1 MANEYLKRTPTSTG
15 NRKIFTYAGWFKKN
29 NGNGSDRFDIFNAY
43 NTGSQEEEIGFRQ
56 DALRYLSSGSSLYG
70 FDTTNKYRDT
80 GNWFHIVF
88 ALNTTLESERKRS
101 VIYING
107 VEVDTTTSSG
117 IGAYVAKNFDS
128 IAFNVADKEHNVLA
142 RKYSSS
148 GRDYVEGG
156 GFDIFFVDGQALTP
170 DVFGFFKDGKGYQS
184 SGTSQATDFR
194 PGQWSPHSPRKIKT
208 EIERRGGFGVN
219 GFYLPMND
227 SSNPGA
233 DFHCDPNSIIKLKGE
248 DLPQPRNGAPTTSDA
263 YVSELRPETGS
274 LGFDGVVAFDGSGDY
289 LSIPSSSDFALG
301 TGDWTI
307 EYFAYP
313 TSTAQYQRHFYLIG
327 SSANNIE
334 GIFADG
340 NGISFGKTNVWA
352 PSQVSHPLY
361 RWNHYALVH
370 DSTNMRLYI
379 NGNQVITS
387 TDNFA
392 NENKSLHI
400 GYSNSTFGGYFT
412 GFMSNFRVVKGT
424 ALYTSNFTAPT
435 EPLTNVTNTKLL
447 CCNSSTSATASTV
460 TPGTITANGNA
471 SATRNELTG
480 SIVLAVPGV
489 NTQSTGSEL
498 VTNGTFDTNVSGW
511 TITDTG
517 TIVRQS
523 DGTAKV
529 TRGSSAEV
537 VYQDITTVV
546 NTTYELSVDITDI
559 AGSHGQVYVK
569 STPHSGSINTNIGYS
584 FYTGT
589 YKGTFTADTTTTR
602 IILYAHPSGST
613 SYDNVSV
620 KATTIP
626 DYSADI
632 KGSGTNKTL
641 TVNGESGIRNNDTSG
656 SAVNGYYG
664 SALHFDGTGGGDY
677 IDTGYSIDGTFGS
690 GDYTIE
696 CWIHSLDDQ
705 GERGI
710 FGMLGSQY
718 GISLRQF
725 GSYAAGGNLT
735 LQAHFGQSAAGYRTG
750 TTVRIQDQWNHVAMV
765 KEGTIGTL
773 YLNGVAVGIANN
785 VSSTPYSTSNL
796 VLGIYHSGSYP
807 FRGYIQDFRVYTT
820 AKYKGGFDV
829 PKPYAPVGIESW
841 RQVSDTCKNNFAT
854 LNPLSYQ
861 TTGTYGSSVP
871 VLTNG
876 NLTYT
881 HGQTGQWERS
891 NSTMGVGEGK
901 WYFEFEVVTRPVTG
915 NTENWA
921 VGLRESDSSSFYGE
935 TDAFEDLGDH
945 VYWIDAGTA
954 KIVSNQDRSAGST
967 SGISAV
973 ANGDIINIAFEKT
986 ATALKVW
993 FGKNGTYFNSGN
1005 PATGSNPAVN
1015 HSTTST
1021 FIIPAVAYYQYSG
1034 QEEPVATF
1042 NFGQNPA
1049 FSGTKIAGT
1058 NADSNGKGL
1067 FKYAPPSGFLALC
1080 EDNLPTPAIADPGEH
1095 FKTVL
1100 YTGTGSSRA
1109 VTGVGFKPDFIW
1121 CKSRTN
1127 TEGHIIFDSVRGPEK
1142 RILAMGTQTEA
1153 TSTGGVMSF
1162 DDDGYS
1168 TAQYTGTNQSGQD
1181 YVAWCW
1187 KAGGAAVTNND
1198 GQLTT
1203 QISANQTAG
1212 FSIVTWLSNAVGSIQ
1227 TLGHGLGKSPDF
1239 IIVKN
1244 RDYAYDWFVW
1254 HKDLANTTRG
1264 YLKLNTSNN
1273 EITGG
1278 NDTWSVS
1285 STTFGLRQSSMANA
1299 NTDDFVAYCW
1309 AEIEGYSKFGSY
1321 LGNGNADGP
1330 FVYCGFKPAWVLI
1343 KKTDGSGT
1351 ENWRLFDSSRCPTN
1365 QNNIHLLPSS
1375 ANAESTETGMDFL
1388 SNGFK
1393 LRHADAHQNQ
1403 NGTTYIFA
1411 AFAES
1416 PFQTAN
1422 AK

>member
-15 NRKIFTYAGWFKKN
+15 NRKVFTFSVWYKRLDD
-29 NGNGSDRFDIFNAY
+29 NGNTESRYFILAGNTHINLRGSGASNPDDIVTNQRG
-43 NTGSQEEEIGFRQ
+43 GSTNYFYHYAPARR
-56 DALRYLSSGSSLYG
+56 DYSSWQHLLYAV
-70 FDTTNKYRDT
+70 DTTQSIEKNR
-80 GNWFHIVF
+80 GRV
-88 ALNTTLESERKRS
+88 
-101 VIYING
+101 YING
-107 VEVDTTTSSG
+107 VEQVESSSIGSNNASQNDDLSINDTVKHLISEDG
-117 IGAYVAKNFDS
+117 GDDGAYLSSLQLFD
-128 IAFNVADKEHNVLA
+128 AFL
-142 RKYSSS
+142 
-148 GRDYVEGG
+148 
-156 GFDIFFVDGQALTP
+156 VDGQALTP
-170 DVFGFFKDGKGYQS
+170 DVFGFYKDGDGYQS
-184 SGTSQATDFR
+184 SGSTKATDFR

-208 EIERRGGFGVN
+208 EIERKGGFGVN

-227 SSNPGA
+227 SSNFGA
-233 DFHCDPNSIIKLKGE
+233 DFHCTPNSIITLKGE

-263 YVSELRPETGS
+263 YVSQLRSDPYAAN
-274 LGFDGVVAFDGSGDY
+274 LI
-289 LSIPSSSDFALG
+289 LS
-301 TGDWTI
+301 
-307 EYFAYP
+307 
-313 TSTAQYQRHFYLIG
+313 
-327 SSANNIE
+327 
-334 GIFADG
+334 
-340 NGISFGKTNVWA
+340 
-352 PSQVSHPLY
+352 
-361 RWNHYALVH
+361 
-370 DSTNMRLYI
+370 
-379 NGNQVITS
+379 
-387 TDNFA
+387 
-392 NENKSLHI
+392 
-400 GYSNSTFGGYFT
+400 
-412 GFMSNFRVVKGT
+412 
-424 ALYTSNFTAPT
+424 
-435 EPLTNVTNTKLL
+435 
-447 CCNSSTSATASTV
+447 
-460 TPGTITANGNA
+460 
-471 SATRNELTG
+471 
-480 SIVLAVPGV
+480 VPGV
-489 NTQSTGSEL
+489 NTQPTGSEL

-569 STPHSGSINTNIGYS
+569 STPHSGSIDTNIGYS

-725 GSYAAGGNLT
+725 GSYAPGGNRT
-735 LQAHFGQSAAGYRTG
+735 LQAHFGQSATGYTTG

-871 VLTNG
+871 ALTNG

-915 NTENWA
+915 NSENWA

-967 SGISAV
+967 SGITAV

-1049 FSGTKIAGT
+1049 FSGTKTAGT
-1058 NADSNGKGL
+1058 NADSNGEGL
-1067 FKYAPPSGFLALC
+1067 FKYQPPTDFLALC
-1080 EDNLPTPAIADPGEH
+1080 EDNLSTPTIADPGEH

-1100 YTGTGSSRA
+1100 YTGNGSARGI
-1109 VTGVGFKPDFIW
+1109 TGVGFKPDFVWI
-1121 CKSRTN
+1121 KNRDSTYQ
-1127 TEGHIIFDSVRGPEK
+1127 HQVYDSVRGAGQKLLPSNTNAE
-1142 RILAMGTQTEA
+1142 
-1153 TSTGGVMSF
+1153 STDTANVSSF
-1162 DDDGYS
+1162 DSNGFS
-1168 TAQYTGTNQSGQD
+1168 FAGGNVGVNQD
-1181 YVAWCW
+1181 TKNHVAWCW
-1187 KAGGAAVTNND
+1187 KAGGAAVSNTD
-1198 GQLTT
+1198 GSITSQV
-1203 QISANQTAG
+1203 SVNQTAG
-1212 FSIVTWLSNAVGSIQ
+1212 FSIVSYTGNGTSGTV
-1227 TLGHGLGKSPDF
+1227 GHGLGKTPN
-1239 IIVKN
+1239 IVICKN
-1244 RDYAYDWFVW
+1244 RTDASTNWSVNGNVAGLVYGTNKLLLQATNAIVTDTNEVTG
-1254 HKDLANTTRG
+1254 ANATT
-1264 YLKLNTSNN
+1264 
-1273 EITGG
+1273 ITLGNSSAT
-1278 NDTWSVS
+1278 NDTNDA
-1285 STTFGLRQSSMANA
+1285 QI
-1299 NTDDFVAYCW
+1299 AYCW
-1309 AEIEGYSKFGSY
+1309 TEIEGFSKFGSY
-1321 LGNGNADGP
+1321 LGNGNTDGP
-1330 FVYCGFKPAWVLI
+1330 FVYCGFKPAWVMI
-1343 KKTDGSGT
+1343 KLNSC
-1351 ENWRLFDSSRCPTN
+1351 N
-1365 QNNIHLLPSS
+1365 
-1375 ANAESTETGMDFL
+1375 
-1388 SNGFK
+1388 K
-1393 LRHADAHQNQ
+1393 LV
-1403 NGTTYIFA
+1403 YF
-1411 AFAES
+1411 
-1416 PFQTAN
+1416 
-1422 AK
+1422 